1 MNVEETVVK
10 EEEITEE
17 DPLSDT
23 NLQLKQDTL
32 EVVGAPVKKERI
44 DADEQISVKE
54 ELEDEDY
61 DLEPKV
67 DTVDDMISSKTDLQ
81 EFL

>member
-61 DLEPKV
+61 DRNPK
-67 DTVDDMISSKTDLQ
+67 
-81 EFL
+81 